1 MIAQNFRKGAKG
13 WPLKFKMADVRYFRD
28 VIYEWSLGG
37 KGGNR
42 VGEGVILGVS

>member
-1 MIAQNFRKGAKG
+1 MILQKGSDGSGLNF
-13 WPLKFKMADVRYFRD
+13 DVRYFRD
-28 VIYEWSLGG
+28 VIYEQSLGG